1 MINPFIY
8 YTSIDWAATIFAIA
22 MLGLL
27 IILWFLSLRKKHIY
41 DVFGYVWRINSL
53 TNIHTKLNR
62 LFLLP
67 TISVVRQNS
76 VFAGHSVRYWS
87 FDFIWLRWIYLIEVE
102 QLKK

>member
-8 YTSIDWAATIFAIA
+8 YTSIDWAATTFAIA

-27 IILWFLSLRKKHIY
+27 IILWFLSLRKKHIF
-41 DVFGYVWRINSL
+41 DAFGYVWRINSL
-53 TNIHTKLNR
+53 DVQTKLNR

>member
-41 DVFGYVWRINSL
+41 DAFGYVWRVNSL
-53 TNIHTKLNR
+53 DVQTKLNR

-76 VFAGHSVRYWS
+76 VFAGRSVRYWS